1 MGREIERK
9 FLLRGDD
16 WRQLG
21 TGVLYRQGYL
31 TSGEGCTVRVRVA
44 GEQGYLTIKS
54 ATTGISRAEYE
65 YAIPLV
71 EAMELLD
78 RLCQRPLIEKTR
90 YRIPWQTVVW
100 EVDEFAGENQGLIM
114 AEVEL
119 TDPDQ
124 ALDLPD
130 WIGEEVSGDSR
141 YFNSNLVKHPFR
153 EWGQPV

>member
-9 FLLRGDD
+9 FLVRSDD

-21 TGVLYRQGYL
+21 AGVLYRQGYL
-31 TSGEGCTVRVRVA
+31 TSSAGCTVRVRVA

-65 YAIPLV
+65 YAIPLG

-78 RLCQRPLIEKTR
+78 TLCQRPLIEKTR

-100 EVDEFAGENQGLIM
+100 EVDEFAGENQGLIL

-119 TDPDQ
+119 TSPDQ
-124 ALDLPD
+124 PLDLPD
-130 WIGEEVSGDSR
+130 WIGEEVSGDPR
-141 YFNSNLVKHPFR
+141 YFNSNLVKYPFR